1 VLVSDV
7 LHRAWTPHH
16 RLDAAE
22 IESWFKPHG
31 GAVGGGLRRL
41 QRSALRELLQSS
53 LGLPEAEADAV
64 LRRCSRATVTHAE
77 FVNIG
82 RAGALVVASAFEVLP
97 PCTGAPPNAA
107 HVPVALRTVP
117 RSRSLAHSLLA
128 LLTSLFSHAQLLAPF
143 PRASD
148 GVCLALPQPELLCG
162 DVKVRLNRP
171 PIMTACEL
179 ERCVAGLR
187 AGELATVQVRCTAQ
201 RSTCVMRLGI
211 PRTTDIHPVCTVQ
224 IRRGCNLI
232 CLVVI

>member
-1 VLVSDV
+1 MSDV
-7 LHRAWTPHH
+7 LHRAWTPHQ
-16 RLDAAE
+16 DAAE

-107 HVPVALRTVP
+107 RACLLPFAPCRART
-117 RSRSLAHSLLA
+117 HSL
-128 LLTSLFSHAQLLAPF
+128 TPF
-143 PRASD
+143 WH
-148 GVCLALPQPELLCG
+148 C
-162 DVKVRLNRP
+162 
-171 PIMTACEL
+171 
-179 ERCVAGLR
+179 
-187 AGELATVQVRCTAQ
+187 
-201 RSTCVMRLGI
+201 
-211 PRTTDIHPVCTVQ
+211 
-224 IRRGCNLI
+224 
-232 CLVVI
+232 